1 VSAESTDQPPRDWQA
16 HSQDAVFLRFI
27 VHENRRFRGKPLYD
41 WLLLEAKKLGIPGGS
56 AFRGIAGYGR
66 HGVLYEEHFFE
77 LAADL
82 PVEVRFV
89 CSAELAYRLLDRVE
103 AAELSLFYALS
114 PTRYGIAGVA
124 RDEWSRVLPPL
135 F

>member
-1 VSAESTDQPPRDWQA
+1 MSRDWDS
-16 HSQDAVFLRFI
+16 HSEEGVCLRFV
-27 VHENRRFRGKPLYD
+27 VHENRRCEGLAVHD
-41 WLLLEAKKLGIPGGS
+41 WLLQRARKLGIPGGC

-66 HGVLYEEHFFE
+66 HGVLTEERFFE

-89 CSAELAYRLLDRVE
+89 CGKALAGQLLDAVE

-114 PTRYGIAGVA
+114 PARYGVAGVEKS
-124 RDEWSRVLPPL
+124 EWSKALPPM

>member
-1 VSAESTDQPPRDWQA
+1 MSETPRDWQA
-16 HSQDAVFLRFI
+16 HSREAVFLRFI
-27 VHENRRFRGKPLYD
+27 VHENRRFRGKLLYD

-66 HGVLYEEHFFE
+66 HGVLHEEHFFE

-89 CSAELAYRLLDRVE
+89 CSAEQAYRLLERVE
-103 AAELSLFYALS
+103 EAELSMFYVLS
-114 PTRYGIAGVA
+114 PTRYGIAGVP
-124 RDEWSRVLPPL
+124 RDEWSRVLPPV

>member
-1 VSAESTDQPPRDWQA
+1 MSRDWNSYSAEG
-16 HSQDAVFLRFI
+16 VFLRFV
-27 VHENRRFRGKPLYD
+27 VHENRRHGGLALHD
-41 WLLLEAKKLGIPGGS
+41 WLLQQARKLGIPGGC

-66 HGVLYEEHFFE
+66 HGVLTEERFFE

-89 CSAELAYRLLDRVE
+89 CSAEQAGQLLDAVE
-103 AAELSLFYALS
+103 AAELSLFYVLS
-114 PTRYGIAGVA
+114 PARYGVAGVEKS
-124 RDEWSRVLPPL
+124 EWSKVLPPM

>member
-1 VSAESTDQPPRDWQA
+1 MSRDWHGHSAEGM
-16 HSQDAVFLRFI
+16 FLRFV
-27 VHENRRFRGKPLYD
+27 VHENRRCHGLAVHD
-41 WLLLEAKKLGIPGGS
+41 WLLQQARRLGIPGGS

-66 HGVLYEEHFFE
+66 HGVLTEEHFFE

-89 CSAELAYRLLDRVE
+89 CSPEQADRLLNAVE
-103 AAELSLFYALS
+103 EAELSLFYLIS
-114 PTRYGIAGVA
+114 PTRYGVAGVPRA
-124 RDEWSRVLPPL
+124 DWSRVLPPM